1 MEGFKDY
8 IIQLLKQLP
17 RKLLS
22 ILVQILLTPVSALI
36 SFTGSFAV
44 YCAVFAIITC
54 RPEQTASLVF
64 MPIEAFLGQLC
75 FFWLGNLLLKPMS
88 KMKNVD
94 YFPNTIEGHTY
105 TYSAEVEHDIKD
117 SYGTVIGS
125 YTTTETKEG
134 YEMSSEESNA
144 IFRRFWACTIAFPC
158 RIVSLLL
165 SVVSIFFTGF
175 FVMVRT
181 PKLNGVK
188 YNHFLH
194 RYFDLVIPK

>member
-1 MEGFKDY
+1 
-8 IIQLLKQLP
+8 
-17 RKLLS
+17 
-22 ILVQILLTPVSALI
+22 
-36 SFTGSFAV
+36 
-44 YCAVFAIITC
+44 
-54 RPEQTASLVF
+54 
-64 MPIEAFLGQLC
+64 
-75 FFWLGNLLLKPMS
+75 
-88 KMKNVD
+88 MKNVD
-94 YFPNTIEGHTY
+94 YFPNIIEGHTY

-134 YEMSSEESNA
+134 YDMSSEESNA

-158 RIVSLLL
+158 IIVSLVL

-188 YNHFLH
+188 YNKFLH
-194 RYFDLVIPK
+194 RYFDLVIPEKK